1 MSAAMRTLAFLALI
15 GISSSQTPDC
25 SYLRLLNHLN
35 LPTTNSALSIMRPV
49 KNWTTTTILKLDM
62 WLYGILEVDE
72 KCQTLTSHVWIQMSW
87 PNEFLTWNSSDFC
100 GLDMVT
106 VPRSMLW
113 TPDIVI
119 QEDAS
124 DSGSIHKGDY
134 HSLMSSGRVRSN
146 IRQRLTSTCRLNLY
160 RFPFDEQHCNITF
173 TSTTYQEDLLKLE
186 TYNNDT
192 VLAKVSEHIMITQ
205 GEWQLEN
212 IKVTTD
218 PWFHDGE
225 NFYKLIY
232 MVKISRKPLLY
243 VVILIIPLF
252 YLLVLD
258 LASFFIH
265 EARGEKLSFKVTV
278 LLSIS
283 VLLLILQDMLP
294 STEDAL
300 PMIATFCVSIFTMVG
315 LSVLE
320 AMVVIFLID
329 FDDFIGKKVQSCDN
343 AHVDTQMD
351 VIQNE
356 PVGAE
361 EKGEVKAEKSYLP
374 LDWPKD
380 GDLLKLI
387 LEEVRAARQEVG
399 KQDKV
404 KKKPSYYRKLAE
416 IVDSVFFGIYLLTFL
431 SFLVWMYVN
440 WFRNPN

>member
-1 MSAAMRTLAFLALI
+1 
-15 GISSSQTPDC
+15 
-25 SYLRLLNHLN
+25 
-35 LPTTNSALSIMRPV
+35 MRPV
-49 KNWTTTTILKLDM
+49 KNWTTPTLLTLDM

-72 KCQTLTSHVWIQMSW
+72 KSQTLTSHIWIQSVW

-100 GLDMVT
+100 GIDMVT
-106 VPRSMLW
+106 VSRSMLW

-124 DSGSIHKGDY
+124 DSGSIHKDD
-134 HSLMSSGRVRSN
+134 HLTVTSSGTVHSN
-146 IRQRLTSTCRLNLY
+146 IRQRLTSTCRLNLFH
-160 RFPFDEQHCNITF
+160 FPFDNQHCNISF
-173 TSTTYQEDLLKLE
+173 TSTSYMEDILKLE

-192 VLAKVSEHIMITQ
+192 FLAATSELIMITR

-212 IKVTTD
+212 IEVVTD
-218 PWFHDGE
+218 RWISGRGK
-225 NFYKLIY
+225 YCKLIY

-243 VVILIIPLF
+243 VIILIIPLF

-294 STEDAL
+294 STEDSL

-315 LSVLE
+315 VSVME

-329 FDDFIGKKVQSCDN
+329 WDDFIGKKVQSSDD
-343 AHVDTQMD
+343 AHVETQMD

-361 EKGEVKAEKSYLP
+361 EKGEVKADKSYLP
-374 LDWPKD
+374 LDRPKD
-380 GDLLKLI
+380 DKGDLLKLI
-387 LEEVRAARQEVG
+387 LEEVREARQEVG

-404 KKKPSYYRKLAE
+404 KKKPAYYRKLAE
-416 IVDSVFFGIYLLTFL
+416 IIDSVFFGIYLLTFIA
-431 SFLVWMYVN
+431 FVACMYLT
-440 WFRNPN
+440 WFHKLKL